1 MPRFADT
8 HVFRAERFSLGI
20 DRDTGEHFLST
31 PVSGKMHAVEF
42 EAYFSITDGEYR
54 LFSENPNAAL
64 DFLEDCR
71 MARQQARRIA

>member
-20 DRDTGEHFLST
+20 DRDTGRYFLST

-42 EAYFSITDGEYR
+42 EAYFSITDSEYR
-54 LFSENPNAAL
+54 LFSEKPNVAL

-71 MARQQARRIA
+71 TARQQSRRIA

>member
-1 MPRFADT
+1 MPRFADK

-20 DRDTGEHFLST
+20 DHDTGEHFLST
-31 PVSGKMHAVEF
+31 PVSGNMHAVEF
-42 EAYFSITDGEYR
+42 EAYFSITDSEYR

-71 MARQQARRIA
+71 MARQEVRRIG